1 MLVLASSAWAAPAS
15 AATPDSSSALA
26 APVSTSVHDH
36 PTRHACALPGRGR
49 AACHAIVRT
58 DVTPMSTRLA
68 TSTNTT
74 PSGYRP
80 ADLQSAYGL
89 TAAAAAGGSG
99 VIVAVI
105 DAYNAPT
112 AEADLAAYRAA
123 FGLPPCTSAGANPCF
138 RKVNQRGQASPLPAA
153 DSGWATEI
161 SLDLDMVSAICPN
174 CSILLVE
181 ADSSFLDDLGAAVN
195 YAVAAGAKYISNS
208 YGGPEDGSSASLDTL
223 FYKHPGVVITASTGD
238 EGYEGYLAGAAMSGN
253 EYPSVSPWVVAVG
266 GTTLRTAAN
275 ARGWTESAWSEAGSG
290 CSVYEARPPWQASG
304 LTACS
309 RRMVA
314 DVSAVADPNTGVAA
328 VYGGNWYQ
336 LGGTSASAPIVAA
349 AYALAGTPAGGTW
362 PVSYPYGHGGLN
374 DPTGG
379 NNAGG
384 SCSPDPGLWCTGVVG
399 YDGPTGLGTPN
410 GTAALGAPG
419 LPGAPTGITATPGSG
434 SAQVVWSAPGSDGG
448 NAITSYTAIALPGGN
463 SCTWSAG
470 PLACTVTGL
479 SGGSSYTFTVR
490 ATNAVGTGPALE
502 SSSAVA
508 IVSAPGA
515 PTGVAGSR
523 GDAQVAVAWSAP
535 ASSGGLPITGYTAT
549 ASPGGASCVWTS
561 GPLTCTVPGLANG
574 TAYTFTVSASNA
586 AGASPPSAASAP
598 VTPSTVPGQPQ
609 AVAGTPGNAAAVVTW
624 QAPASN
630 GGAAVAAYTVTASP
644 VGATCGWT
652 SGPLTCTVSGLANG
666 TPYAFSVVAAN
677 AAGTGPASDPS
688 APVTPRTV
696 PGVPQLVAAT
706 PGSGSIAVTW
716 AAPASDGGSAIT
728 GYTAI
733 ASPGGASCTWTG
745 GPYACQIGGL
755 ANGSAYTIT
764 VTASNGAGTGLAS
777 SPPAAVT
784 PSAPPGAPSGI
795 LAVAGNASAQVSWS
809 APADNGGSPVTG
821 YTVTSNPDGRT
832 CAWSSGPLECVV
844 GGLADGTA
852 YTFTV
857 RAVNAAG
864 AGRAS
869 GPSAAVLPTSVPG
882 APTGVDV
889 VLAAPTP
896 GALAV
901 SWTAPDPGGS
911 PISSYMA
918 IAYLPGTNTVVG
930 GCTSSAPLDAVAV
943 HCAITGLGN
952 GMTVV
957 VRVFATNAAGTGLR
971 SAPSGSAT
979 TPTLAVASVI
989 GLPYWT
995 IGRSFTLAWTGA
1007 PGTYGITSYQVRFR
1021 RAAWNGSF
1029 GSTALWR
1036 DTTATSATFIPA
1048 AGSTYCFSSRAVDQ
1062 GGYAGPWS
1070 SERCTTTPL
1079 DDRSLS
1085 RSGRWYGG
1093 TGSTY
1098 FRSTWSGSSAYGAR
1112 AVRTSV
1118 RAKQIVLVATSC
1130 PACGTVRVYLGSTLL
1145 RSISLY
1151 SATTINRRI
1160 FTVAKFTSIRS
1171 GTVTVKVSSS
1181 GRRVFIDGL
1190 GISRM

>member
-1 MLVLASSAWAAPAS
+1 MLCLRDILPAGSALMARRVLAMVAGLLVLTSSGWAAPAS
-15 AATPDSSSALA
+15 AGTPASSSALA
-26 APVSTSVHDH
+26 ASASTAVHDH

-58 DVTPMSTRLA
+58 DVTPMSTRQA
-68 TSTNTT
+68 TSTNTS

-99 VIVAVI
+99 VTIAVI
-105 DAYNAPT
+105 DAYDDPT

-123 FGLPPCTSAGANPCF
+123 FGLPACTSAGANPCF
-138 RKVNQRGQASPLPAA
+138 RKVNQRGQSSPLPAA

-195 YAVAAGAKYISNS
+195 TAVAAGAKYISNS
-208 YGGPEDGSSASLDTL
+208 YGGPEDGSSANLDTL
-223 FYKHPGVVITASTGD
+223 FYKHAGVVITASTGD

-290 CSVYEARPPWQASG
+290 CSVHETRPAWQASG
-304 LTACS
+304 LTSCS

-314 DVSAVADPNTGVAA
+314 DVSAVADPNTGVAV

-349 AYALAGTPAGGTW
+349 AYALAGTPAAGTW

-374 DPTGG
+374 DATGG

-384 SCSPDPGLWCTGVVG
+384 SCSPDPALWCTGVVG

-410 GTAALGAPG
+410 GTAAFGAPG
-419 LPGAPTGITATPGSG
+419 LPGAPTGISLTPAPG
-434 SAQVVWSAPGSDGG
+434 SAQVAWSAPGSDGG
-448 NAITSYTAIALPGGN
+448 SAITSYTAIALPGGN
-463 SCTWSAG
+463 SCTWSSG

-479 SGGSSYTFTVR
+479 SGGSAYTFTVR

-502 SSSAVA
+502 SSSSVA
-508 IVSAPGA
+508 IVTAPGA
-515 PTGVAGSR
+515 PTGAVGTR
-523 GDAQVAVAWSAP
+523 GDGQAAVAWSAP
-535 ASSGGLPITGYTAT
+535 SSSGGLPITGYTAT
-549 ASPGGASCVWTS
+549 ASPSGSSCVWTS
-561 GPLTCTVPGLANG
+561 GPLTCTVTGLANG
-574 TAYTFTVSASNA
+574 TAYTFTVSASN
-586 AGASPPSAASAP
+586 
-598 VTPSTVPGQPQ
+598 
-609 AVAGTPGNAAAVVTW
+609 
-624 QAPASN
+624 
-630 GGAAVAAYTVTASP
+630 
-644 VGATCGWT
+644 
-652 SGPLTCTVSGLANG
+652 
-666 TPYAFSVVAAN
+666 
-677 AAGTGPASDPS
+677 
-688 APVTPRTV
+688 
-696 PGVPQLVAAT
+696 
-706 PGSGSIAVTW
+706 
-716 AAPASDGGSAIT
+716 
-728 GYTAI
+728 
-733 ASPGGASCTWTG
+733 
-745 GPYACQIGGL
+745 
-755 ANGSAYTIT
+755 
-764 VTASNGAGTGLAS
+764 GAGTSLSS
-777 SPPAAVT
+777 SPSAAVT
-784 PSAPPGAPSGI
+784 PSAPPGAPSGV
-795 LAVAGNASAQVSWS
+795 LAVAGNASAQVAWS

-844 GGLADGTA
+844 GGLANGTA

-857 RAVNAAG
+857 RAANAAG
-864 AGRAS
+864 AGPAS
-869 GPSAAVLPTSVPG
+869 GPSAEVLPKSVPG
-882 APTGVDV
+882 APTGVV
-889 VLAAPTP
+889 VELAPPTP

-901 SWTAPDPGGS
+901 SWTAADPGGS
-911 PISSYMA
+911 PISSYTA
-918 IAYLPGTNTVVG
+918 DAYLPGTNTVVG
-930 GCTSSAPLDAVAV
+930 GCTSSAPPDAVAV
-943 HCAITGLGN
+943 HCTITGLGN
-952 GMTVV
+952 GVTVV
-957 VRVFATNAAGTGLR
+957 VRVAATNAAGAGLR

-979 TPTLAVASVI
+979 TPTLAVASVV

-995 IGRSFTLAWTGA
+995 IGRSFTLAWSGT
-1007 PGTYGITSYQVRFR
+1007 PGTHGIASYQVRFR
-1021 RAAWNGSF
+1021 RSPWNGSF

-1036 DTTATSATFIPA
+1036 NTTARSATFIPA
-1048 AGSTYCFSSRAVDQ
+1048 AGSTYCFSARAVDQ
-1062 GGYAGPWS
+1062 GGFAGPWS

-1079 DDRSLS
+1079 DDRSLARS
-1085 RSGRWYGG
+1085 RGWYGG

-1098 FRSTWSGSSAYGAR
+1098 FRSTWSRSYSYGAR

-1118 RAKQIVLVATSC
+1118 RARQIVLVATSC
-1130 PACGTVRVYLGSTLL
+1130 PTCGTVRVYLGSTLL
-1145 RSISLY
+1145 RSINLY
-1151 SATTINRRI
+1151 SSTTINRRI

-1181 GRRVFIDGL
+1181 RRRVLIDGL